1 MVEIIDLCPVTENGR
16 LVYAPAP
23 LSIDPWGSRIA
34 VLVVLA
40 LFAAL
45 VVFQDHQRRTPN

>member
-1 MVEIIDLCPVTENGR
+1 MAQTVDLYPMNENGR

-34 VLVVLA
+34 ALVVLA

-45 VVFQDHQRRTPN
+45 VVLGDHT